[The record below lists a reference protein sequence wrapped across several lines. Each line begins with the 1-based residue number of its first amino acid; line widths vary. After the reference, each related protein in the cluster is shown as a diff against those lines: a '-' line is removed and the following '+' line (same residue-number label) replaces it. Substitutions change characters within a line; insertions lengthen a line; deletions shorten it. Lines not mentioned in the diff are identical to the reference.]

1 MLSRTAESLYWAARY
16 MERTDATA
24 RLLEVGYR
32 MAMMPTASGGH
43 ANEWESVLAAA
54 GAAQGYANQFDEA
67 TKVDTAEFLIF
78 DEANASSIRNCLR
91 SARNNLR
98 AARTAITSEVWEAVN
113 ESYLRLL
120 DMEQKRN
127 LSLPELCDWTKR
139 QSAVLRGAFST
150 TQLRSDGYDFFN
162 LGYYVERADNTA
174 RLLDVKYYVL
184 LPTIDMVGGEID
196 RFQWLTLLRALS
208 AHRAFHWAY
217 GGDISPDK
225 VAHFLILNPSSPRS
239 LLFCAEQVDR
249 YLKHLSL
256 ANGARTPADDFASDM
271 FEALGTARIDEIM
284 AQGVHDFLTECIK
297 RNARLHR
304 LIGESYLFGA
314 V

>member
-1 MLSRTAESLYWAARY
+1 MLSRTAENLYWAARN

-32 MAMMPTASGGH
+32 MAMMPKAAGGH
-43 ANEWESVLAAA
+43 ASEWISVLAAA
-54 GAAQGYANQFDEA
+54 GSAHKFADKFGTANKSD
-67 TKVDTAEFLIF
+67 VAEYLIF
-78 DEANASSIRNCLR
+78 DEDNPSSIRNCLR
-91 SARNNLR
+91 AARNNMR
-98 AARTAITSEVWEAVN
+98 SARTGITSEVWEAVN

-120 DMEQKRN
+120 ELESSRD

-139 QSAVLRGAFST
+139 QSSVLRGAFST

-174 RLLDVKYYVL
+174 RLLDVKYFVL

-208 AHRAFHWAY
+208 AHRAYHWAY
-217 GGDISPDK
+217 GGEIEAQTI
-225 VAHFLILNPSSPRS
+225 AHFLILNAASPRS
-239 LLFCAEQVDR
+239 LLFCVEQIDR
-249 YLKHLSL
+249 HLRHLSKN
-256 ANGARTPADDFASDM
+256 NGGRSEADAFAAEM
-271 FEALGTARIDEIM
+271 FTDLTTARIENIM
-284 AQGVHDFLTECIK
+284 AQGVHGFLSNFIA
-297 RNARLHR
+297 RNSKLHR

>member
-32 MAMMPTASGGH
+32 MSMMPTPAGGH
-43 ANEWESVLAAA
+43 ANEWESVLAAS
-54 GAAQGYANQFDEA
+54 GAAQGFADKFGPASKSD
-67 TKVDTAEFLIF
+67 VAEYLIF
-78 DEANASSIRNCLR
+78 DSDNPSSSLNCVRAARANFR
-91 SARNNLR
+91 S
-98 AARTAITSEVWEAVN
+98 ARTAITSEVWEAVN
-113 ESYLRLL
+113 ESYLSLL
-120 DMEQKRN
+120 ELEKNRN
-127 LSLPELCDWTKR
+127 LSLPEMCDWTKR
-139 QSAVLRGAFST
+139 QSSVLRGAFST

-174 RLLDVKYYVL
+174 RLLDVKYFVL

-217 GGDISPDK
+217 GGEIDAEQI
-225 VAHFLILNPSSPRS
+225 AHFLILNPASPRS
-239 LLFCAEQVDR
+239 LLFCVEQVDR
-249 YLKHLSL
+249 HLSHLSL
-256 ANGARTPADDFASDM
+256 SNKARTPADEFASDM
-271 FEALGTARIDEIM
+271 FTDLSTGQIKRIM
-284 AQGVHDFLTECIK
+284 AQGVHGFLSQFIT
-297 RNARLHR
+297 RNAELNR

>member
-1 MLSRTAESLYWAARY
+1 MLSRTAESLYWAARN

-54 GAAQGYANQFDEA
+54 GAAEGFSGQFDA
-67 TKVDTAEFLIF
+67 VTKRDTAQFLIF
-78 DEANASSIRNCLR
+78 DETNPSSIRNCLR
-91 SARNNLR
+91 NARHNMR

-120 DMEQKRN
+120 EMEKQRN
-127 LSLPELCDWTKR
+127 LPLPELCDWTKR

-217 GGDISPDK
+217 GGDIGPEK
-225 VAHFLILNPSSPRS
+225 IAHFLILNPSSPRS

-249 YLKHLSL
+249 HLKHLSL
-256 ANGARTPADDFASDM
+256 SNGTRTPADDFAANL
-271 FEALGTARIDEIM
+271 FEDLSTARIDQIM
-284 AQGVHDFLTECIK
+284 ARGVHDFLTGCIE
-297 RNARLHR
+297 RNARLHQ

>member
-32 MAMMPTASGGH
+32 MAMMPTAAGGH

-54 GAAQGYANQFDEA
+54 GAAQGFADQFDAA
-67 TKVDTAEFLIF
+67 TKSDTAEFLIF
-78 DEANASSIRNCLR
+78 DEANPSSIRNCLR
-91 SARNNLR
+91 AARNNLR
-98 AARTAITSEVWEAVN
+98 AARTAVTSEVWEAVN
-113 ESYLRLL
+113 ESYLHLL
-120 DMEQKRN
+120 ELEAQRA

-217 GGDISPDK
+217 GGDISPEQ

-239 LLFCAEQVDR
+239 LLFCAEQIDR
-249 YLKHLSL
+249 HLKHLSL
-256 ANGARTPADDFASDM
+256 ANGGRTPADDFAADM
-271 FEALGTARIDEIM
+271 FEALGTARIDAIM
-284 AQGVHDFLTECIK
+284 AQGVHDFLTGCIE
-297 RNARLHR
+297 RNAKLHR

-314 V
+314 M